1 MQSLI
6 DLAIAITVQDRMP
19 ANKDE
24 ACTFIWEEGHVCVE
38 RAPRRIR
45 TSASET

>member
-24 ACTFIWEEGHVCVE
+24 ACAFIWEQGMLC
-38 RAPRRIR
+38 
-45 TSASET
+45 